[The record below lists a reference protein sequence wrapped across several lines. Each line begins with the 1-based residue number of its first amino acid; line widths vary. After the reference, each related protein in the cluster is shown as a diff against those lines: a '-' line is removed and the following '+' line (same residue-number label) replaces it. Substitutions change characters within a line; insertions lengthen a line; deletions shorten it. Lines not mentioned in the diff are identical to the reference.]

1 MSDARSQV
9 TAELDTLVSHGLLVA
24 GLAGRDGLPILMKSK
39 RPVQEETFSAMG
51 AALLA
56 SAEALLQ
63 ELAEVRP
70 ALAMVEAGDLRLAV
84 AGVDESHLLVGVAPA
99 SLAADKLRKAV
110 DEARGKLRTVLG
122 G

>member
-9 TAELDTLVSHGLLVA
+9 TQALDSLVA
-24 GLAGRDGLPILMKSK
+24 QGWVAAALAGRDGLPVLLRAG
-39 RPVQEETFSAMG
+39 RPVQEATFCAMG

-56 SAEALLQ
+56 AGEAALQ

-70 ALAMVEAGDLRLAV
+70 AVAFVEAGDLRLGV
-84 AGVDESHLLVGVAPA
+84 ASIDENHLLVAAAPA
-99 SLAADKLRKAV
+99 KLGVEAMRAALQASRDR
-110 DEARGKLRTVLG
+110 LRTVLG

>member
-9 TAELDTLVSHGLLVA
+9 TAELDHLVASGLMVA

-70 ALAMVEAGDLRLAV
+70 ALALVEAGDLRLAV
-84 AGVDESHLLVGVAPA
+84 AGVDDAHLLVGVAP
-99 SLAADKLRKAV
+99 SSIAADKLRKAV
-110 DEARGKLRTVLG
+110 DESRSKLRAVLG

>member
-1 MSDARSQV
+1 LTDVRTQV
-9 TAELDTLVSHGLLVA
+9 IQALDGLVAEGLIAA
-24 GLAGRDGLPILMKSK
+24 GLAGRDGLPVMMKSK

-56 SAEALLQ
+56 SAEAVLQ

-70 ALAMVEAGDLRLAV
+70 ALALVEAGDLRLAV
-84 AGVDESHLLVGVAPA
+84 AGIDDSHLLVCVAPA
-99 SLAADKLRKAV
+99 SIPADKLRKAV
-110 DEARGKLRTVLG
+110 EDARSRLKTVLG

>member
-9 TAELDTLVSHGLLVA
+9 THELDALVANGLLVA
-24 GLAGRDGLPILMKSK
+24 ALAGRDGLPILTKSK

-70 ALAMVEAGDLRLAV
+70 ALALVEAGDLRLAV

-99 SLAADKLRKAV
+99 GLAADKLRKAV
-110 DEARGKLRTVLG
+110 DDARGKLRTVLG

>member
-1 MSDARSQV
+1 MTDARTQV
-9 TAELDTLVSHGLLVA
+9 TAELDALVAGGLMVA
-24 GLAGRDGLPILMKSK
+24 GLAGRDGLPILMRSK

-70 ALAMVEAGDLRLAV
+70 ALAIVEAGDLRLAV
-84 AGVDESHLLVGVAPA
+84 AGVDDAHLLVGVAPSA
-99 SLAADKLRKAV
+99 LAADKLRKAV
-110 DEARGKLRTVLG
+110 EESRGKLRNVLG